1 MKLTAKYVLFQF
13 AISCVAYGEKE
24 NDFGLSKAV
33 NDFSANLF
41 STISEKNE
49 GDDIECFK
57 NF

>member
-1 MKLTAKYVLFQF
+1 MNLTTKYVLFQF
-13 AISCVAYGEKE
+13 SILCFTNGEKE
-24 NDFGLSKAV
+24 NDFALSKAV

-41 STISEKNE
+41 SKISEENE

>member
-13 AISCVAYGEKE
+13 AISCFAYGEKE
-24 NDFGLSKAV
+24 NDFALSKAV

-41 STISEKNE
+41 STLSETNE